1 MGEWGFSDGWGLRT
15 EMDEILHGCSA
26 MGEQAFKLSV
36 TLLEKILEESTALF
50 PDQVSWCDDAI
61 LPP

>member
-1 MGEWGFSDGWGLRT
+1 MHGMFDGWGRT

-50 PDQVSWCDDAI
+50 PDQVS
-61 LPP
+61 